1 MKKLVVLAMLF
12 VAVAAW
18 AQLTAGVTLDYM
30 WAQDF
35 GPGKE
40 FSDRP
45 ILELKFTYKADDF
58 TSVYVELEEGPL
70 NSQGDTTIVLDS
82 NGDLETATGNAANA
96 GGYRN
101 VYNTIADKGYDV
113 KIAGLDRAY
122 FTTDLGKALKLP
134 VGVVVMY
141 GLNEWNAKETVA
153 GRVTKSEFEDW
164 LGEVDIRNWGAQVEV
179 MPNPAVTIRSAWAWN
194 AGATDPAL
202 GQFLVGA
209 YGTVAPISYEIYYD
223 SHSMGFD
230 KGWFEGAV
238 KFAQDM
244 TPDINLAAM
253 VGFGYDMAEAD
264 DYADVGLT
272 PVNVYNVAAGG
283 GLDGAPEE
291 QFHLQAGAQFMYQ
304 KMAAL
309 GVAYRG
315 ATDFWGGMWQIQ
327 GYFTPKAGDPLEVFV
342 QVGLGFDEDVFDTPF
357 DSTEAALRYTMGKVQ
372 WYLGF
377 IYNADLGRNIAKE
390 WADYDV
396 AGAIY
401 GKVGS
406 DTSAIFMRGKVAL

>member
-58 TSVYVELEEGPL
+58 TSVYVELEEGGVA
-70 NSQGDTTIVLDS
+70 SQGDTAAVSVTNPFS
-82 NGDLETATGNAANA
+82 TAGPQ

-101 VYNTIADKGYDV
+101 VYNTVADKGYDV
-113 KIAGLDRAY
+113 KIQGLDRAY

-179 MPNPAVTIRSAWAWN
+179 MPIPAVTIRSAWAWN
-194 AGATDPAL
+194 SGATDPAL

-238 KFAQDM
+238 KFAQDL
-244 TPDINLAAM
+244 TADVNVAAM
-253 VGFGYDMAEAD
+253 VGFGYDMAEED
-264 DYADVGLT
+264 DYADVGLAAI
-272 PVNVYNVAAGG
+272 PVYNYGVSGTDVDAA
-283 GLDGAPEE
+283 PSE
-291 QFHLQAGAQFMYQ
+291 QFHLQGGLQVMYQ
-304 KMAAL
+304 KMVAL
-309 GVAYRG
+309 GASYRG
-315 ATDFWGGMWQIQ
+315 ATDFWGGAWQLQ
-327 GYFTPKAGDPLEVFV
+327 GYFTPKAGDPLEVLV
-342 QVGLGFDEDVFDTPF
+342 QLGLGLDDDVFDSAF
-357 DSTEAALRYTMGKVQ
+357 DSLEAALRYTMGKVQ

-377 IYNADLGRNIAKE
+377 FYNAEFGRGIAKE
-390 WADYDV
+390 WADFDLADV
-396 AGAIY
+396 PFGE
-401 GKVGS
+401 
-406 DTSAIFMRGKVAL
+406 TSAIFMRAKVAI